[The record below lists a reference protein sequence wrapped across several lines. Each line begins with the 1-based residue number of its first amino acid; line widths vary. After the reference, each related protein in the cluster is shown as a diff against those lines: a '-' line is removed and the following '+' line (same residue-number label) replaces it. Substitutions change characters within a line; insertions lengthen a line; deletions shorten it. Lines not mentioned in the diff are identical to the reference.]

1 MTWFSPRGRIGRG
14 EFWLGYVLPLSVLS
28 LPVLVVLSQEIW
40 RMGAVVLLVLLEDQP
55 DALAMLHELMLDM
68 PPPALPRFFM
78 ALAGWLLVQVLGLVG
93 AAKRWHDLGQSGW
106 WNCVLLVP
114 VLGWGAG
121 LLALGFLR
129 GEDGGNRYGPGR
141 GQPAMPPVPARSVPA
156 IAPPPPPPPSPP
168 TFRSPWG

>member
-1 MTWFSPRGRIGRG
+1 VTWFSPRGRIGRG

-106 WNCVLLVP
+106 WSWLLPVP
-114 VLGWGAG
+114 VVGWVV
-121 LLALGFLR
+121 GFLVLGCLPGQR
-129 GEDGGNRYGPGR
+129 EANRFGPGR
-141 GQPAMPPVPARSVPA
+141 GAPPAPVPL
-156 IAPPPPPPPSPP
+156 PPPPPVAAPPPAP
-168 TFRSPWG
+168 GGFRSPWG